1 MSKLTQREDALASET
16 MNQVRIL
23 KTRLKVSMKNS
34 QKEIEKMI
42 KDDTFIYTGD
52 LKTSK
57 KNERKIIRTKKKVS
71 Q

>member
-57 KNERKIIRTKKKVS
+57 KNERKIIRTKKK
-71 Q
+71 